1 MKNPALRIG
10 LIHAVPIAMAPIEAA
25 FQERWPEAMRTNL
38 LDDALAPDLERA
50 GELNKPI
57 SERINRLAGYC
68 IDAGAKAVLFTCS
81 AFGPAIEKAAASAS
95 VPVLKPNEAMFE
107 HIFTHGTRIGML
119 ATFQPSVASMEAEFY
134 AEARRKGVDA
144 TLETLTLSEARSAA
158 NSGDYPLH
166 NRLLAEAALHF
177 RTFDALML
185 AHFSMAP
192 ALAEI
197 QAAVAIPVLA
207 APQSAVMHLKA
218 ILGSR

>member
-25 FQERWPEAMRTNL
+25 FQELWPEVMRMNL
-38 LDDALAPDLERA
+38 LDDTLAPDLERA
-50 GELNKPI
+50 GELNKSI
-57 SERINRLAGYC
+57 SARISRLAGYC

-81 AFGPAIEKAAASAS
+81 AFGSAIEKTAASAS

-107 HIFTHGTRIGML
+107 HILTHGTRIGML

-134 AEARRKGVDA
+134 AQARKKGVDA
-144 TLETLTLSEARSAA
+144 ILETVTLPKARSAA
-158 NSGDYPLH
+158 NAGDYLLH

-177 RTFDALML
+177 RAFDALML

-207 APQSAVMHLKA
+207 APQSAITQLKA
-218 ILGSR
+218 ILGRR